1 MKKNLILA
9 TMAVALVLIS
19 CSSDSEEPVVVNPML
34 DCNGIEDGTSV
45 LDDCS
50 DCQQAYIYNYVTHN
64 VVLLDDTLA
73 VTLGQ
78 NEMLVMPTDMG
89 NPYWNA
95 GCLQTPATYKFER
108 DGASTVSHSGQ
119 TARLLMGVEMYNALK
134 DPSKTESELLAMFND
149 GTGFGSVDFNGTTID
164 LDASGKKLGN
174 KTAAYGSATVKPQYD
189 AMITEA
195 ANVVFPA
202 WNNGDLAAAGV
213 AGEHTGAGGRTVYVN
228 AKGLEIVQGFTKG
241 LIGGLCVDQ
250 IVNGY
255 LSTTKLNS
263 GGNDASAL
271 GAGEYTDME
280 HYWDEGFG
288 YLYGLETDVK
298 APAYSGN
305 GSVLLNKYAGKVNTA
320 GDVNMTAV
328 YDAFKAGR
336 TAIVNMDY
344 TERDLQAAI
353 VKEHVS
359 KILGIKAS
367 NYLREGADILSGTS
381 PDMAD
386 FFHSVSEGYG
396 FVLSLQFALDGSGN
410 YIYSNSEVNSMLD
423 TLMNGNG
430 LWEVDAATLTLMAD
444 DIDSRFSL

>member
-1 MKKNLILA
+1 
-9 TMAVALVLIS
+9 
-19 CSSDSEEPVVVNPML
+19 
-34 DCNGIEDGTSV
+34 
-45 LDDCS
+45 
-50 DCQQAYIYNYVTHN
+50 
-64 VVLLDDTLA
+64 
-73 VTLGQ
+73 
-78 NEMLVMPTDMG
+78 
-89 NPYWNA
+89 
-95 GCLQTPATYKFER
+95 
-108 DGASTVSHSGQ
+108 
-119 TARLLMGVEMYNALK
+119 
-134 DPSKTESELLAMFND
+134 
-149 GTGFGSVDFNGTTID
+149 
-164 LDASGKKLGN
+164 
-174 KTAAYGSATVKPQYD
+174 
-189 AMITEA
+189 
-195 ANVVFPA
+195 
-202 WNNGDLAAAGV
+202 
-213 AGEHTGAGGRTVYVN
+213 
-228 AKGLEIVQGFTKG
+228 
-241 LIGGLCVDQ
+241 
-250 IVNGY
+250 
-255 LSTTKLNS
+255 
-263 GGNDASAL
+263 
-271 GAGEYTDME
+271 ME

-288 YLYGLETDVK
+288 YLYGLETDVE

-353 VKEHVS
+353 VKEHIS
-359 KILGIKAS
+359 KILGVKAS

-410 YIYSNSEVNSMLD
+410 YIYSNNEVNSMLD